1 MKRSI
6 KMLMLLVVLA
16 VFVGGYFGVQQLSK
30 TEQVTEETGSFDL
43 NARTAEDVS
52 GLSWTL
58 EGTVYDFVN
67 NGGTWQKQGDA
78 AFPVDQQKLQT
89 MAEDLLAMKATRK
102 LEDVTSPAD
111 YGLADPAFSV
121 QVTWSS
127 GTTTTYALG
136 DATPFADGY
145 YLSLSDQAGV
155 AYTVEDDLSDIFDTT
170 MTALAVK
177 EIIPTA
183 ENVTRITVGEDFDA
197 SYEDVSL
204 TINPDQ
210 HWYAEGQPLDGVDDL
225 VEAVQGIAW
234 ASLVDTAATADAL
247 SAYGLDAP
255 TAITLYDGDE
265 AAVTLLIGS
274 TDDNGDYYA
283 CLPDST
289 MVYLVD
295 AEDVSDVLAATAESM
310 VSTTLL
316 ALPYEQVQ
324 VATVTVGAK
333 TYTMIPEQIATMT
346 DTGDAIENPGED
358 AWNTL
363 IALTA
368 SGTPAEDKDGDVL
381 LTVELSNTDGM
392 VAGITI
398 SEYDADSYCY
408 TMEDKTVLVS
418 ATKVD
423 ALIRAIK
430 QLAE

>member
-16 VFVGGYFGVQQLSK
+16 VFVGGYYGVQHFSQ
-30 TEQVTEETGSFDL
+30 TTQVQEETGTFDL
-43 NARTAEDVS
+43 NAKTAENVS
-52 GLSWTL
+52 GLAWTL
-58 EGTVYDFVN
+58 DDVTFDFVN
-67 NGGTWQKQGDA
+67 NGGTWQKQGDT
-78 AFPVDQQKLQT
+78 AFPVDQQKLQD
-89 MAEDLLAMKATRK
+89 MAEELLEVKATRK

-111 YGLADPAFSV
+111 YGLAEPAFSV
-121 QVTWSS
+121 KVTWDN
-127 GTTTTYALG
+127 GTTTTYTLG

-145 YLSLSDQAGV
+145 YLSLSDQEQV

-183 ENVTRITVGEDFDA
+183 ENVTRITVGENFDA
-197 SYEDVSL
+197 ACEDVSL

-210 HWYAEGQPLDGVDDL
+210 HWYAEGQPMDGVDDL

-234 ASLVDTAATADAL
+234 ASLVDTAATAEAMTT
-247 SAYGLDAP
+247 YGLDAP
-255 TAITLYDGDE
+255 TAITLYDGDT
-265 AAVTLLIGS
+265 AAVTLLIGT
-274 TDDNGDYYA
+274 TDDSGDYYA

-295 AEDVSDVLAATAESM
+295 ADNVSDVLAATAESL

-324 VATVTVGAK
+324 VATMTVGTK
-333 TYTMIPEQIATMT
+333 IYTMIPEQIATMT
-346 DTGDAIENPGED
+346 DAGEAIDNPGED
-358 AWNTL
+358 AWETL
-363 IALTA
+363 IALT
-368 SGTPAEDKDGDVL
+368 STGTPEEEKDGDVL
-381 LTVELSNTDGM
+381 LTVEMSNTEGIT
-392 VAGITI
+392 AGVTI
-398 SEYDADSYCY
+398 SEYDADNYCY
-408 TMEDKTVLVS
+408 TMEGKTVLVS